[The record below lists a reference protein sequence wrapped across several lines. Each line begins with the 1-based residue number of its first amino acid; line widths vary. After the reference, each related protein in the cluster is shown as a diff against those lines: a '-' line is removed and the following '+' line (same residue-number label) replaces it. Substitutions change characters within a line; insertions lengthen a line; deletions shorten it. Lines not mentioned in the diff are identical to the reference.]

1 MSPPSPSNPADRA
14 PTPFL
19 PTPSLP
25 DSGPELRPLQPSPPP
40 SPAAKRFTER
50 RPDGPRKVRH
60 GIKLLG
66 KVDPPVFTGI
76 GLRWMKLLEAATEPP
91 VLAAGLA
98 YARSG
103 QTTGLEIKSGGVQ
116 AHVQGTALRPY
127 ATQVI
132 LPAFSEEQWEEVI
145 RTMARESIHVAKLLA
160 NEIPPGLDD
169 LLGTM
174 KLLLLPEALNKSHWS
189 CTCVEPQPCK
199 HFAAVGYLLADR
211 LTQAPL
217 LIFTMLGLPAE
228 RLLDRLRRART
239 IQEHGVALAHVDAA
253 IPETQID
260 PLPLEAC
267 LDEFWRLGPQL
278 SESDDRAPAQ
288 HVSHALLRRMGPS
301 PLNGKFPM
309 VGLLASVYDTVSA
322 AAVKM
327 RDQGEEA
334 LPEDGNH

>member
-1 MSPPSPSNPADRA
+1 
-14 PTPFL
+14 L
-19 PTPSLP
+19 P
-25 DSGPELRPLQPSPPP
+25 G
-40 SPAAKRFTER
+40 ANKRFAER
-50 RPDGPRKVRH
+50 RQDGPRRVRH
-60 GIKLLG
+60 GVKLLG
-66 KVDPPVFTGI
+66 KVDPPVVSGV
-76 GLRWMKLLEAATEPP
+76 GLRWMKLVAAAIDATT
-91 VLAAGLA
+91 LAAGLA

-103 QTTGLEIKSGGVQ
+103 QTTSLEIKAGGVN

-127 ATQVI
+127 ETRIIV
-132 LPAFSEEQWEEVI
+132 PAFTEEEWESII
-145 RTMARESIHVAKLLA
+145 RAMARESIHVAKLLA

-169 LLGTM
+169 LLGVM
-174 KLLLLPEALNKSHWS
+174 QLSLLPDSLDATHWECS
-189 CTCVEPQPCK
+189 CAEPKPCK
-199 HFAAVGYLLADR
+199 HLAAIGYLLADR

-217 LIFTMLGLPAE
+217 LVFTVLGLPAE

-239 IQEHGVALAHVDAA
+239 IQEHGVASAHVDAA
-253 IPETQID
+253 IPETQVD

-278 SESDDRAPAQ
+278 QDADDRPPAP

-327 RDQGEEA
+327 RDRGEETSG
-334 LPEDGNH
+334 EVEGS

>member
-1 MSPPSPSNPADRA
+1 MNPKDRV
-14 PTPFL
+14 PTPFS
-19 PTPSLP
+19 PSPSLP
-25 DSGPELRPLQPSPPP
+25 DSGPDLRPLQPSSPPGA
-40 SPAAKRFTER
+40 SKRFTDR
-50 RPDGPRKVRH
+50 RQEGPRRVRH

-66 KVDPPVFTGI
+66 KVDPPVFSGV

-103 QTTGLEIKSGGVQ
+103 QTTAIEIKAGGVN
-116 AHVQGTALRPY
+116 AHVQGSALRPY
-127 ATQVI
+127 ATQI
-132 LPAFSEEQWEEVI
+132 NLPAYSEEQWEQLI
-145 RTMARESIHVAKLLA
+145 HAMARESIHVAKLLA
-160 NEIPPGLDD
+160 SEIPPGLDD

-174 KLLLLPEALNKSHWS
+174 KLLLLPDSLNESHWN
-189 CTCVEPQPCK
+189 CTCAEPKPCK
-199 HFAAVGYLLADR
+199 HIAAVGYLLADR

-217 LIFTMLGLPAE
+217 LVFTMLGLPAE

-267 LDEFWRLGPQL
+267 LDEFWRIGPHL
-278 SESDDRAPAQ
+278 LELDDRPPAQ

-322 AAVKM
+322 AAVRM
-327 RDQGEEA
+327 RDQGDETVDGAEA
-334 LPEDGNH
+334 PEDGNH